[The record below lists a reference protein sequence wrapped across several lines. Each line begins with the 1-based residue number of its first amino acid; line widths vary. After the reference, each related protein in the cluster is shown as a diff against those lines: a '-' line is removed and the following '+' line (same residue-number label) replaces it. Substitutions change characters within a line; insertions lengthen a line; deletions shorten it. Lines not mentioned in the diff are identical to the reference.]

1 MILHESLQCSDC
13 NPPNLNV
20 PPETL
25 KEAMAI
31 LVAHP
36 RTLGPQTGCWMALT
50 ILLQVIVVNIVVVED
65 GEEDEAMVDGDEVVD
80 THLRKGIGPVLILRE
95 LYSWIHWIL
104 VDFCSFLGNTSQS
117 LNLLQASILG

>member
-1 MILHESLQCSDC
+1 
-13 NPPNLNV
+13 
-20 PPETL
+20 
-25 KEAMAI
+25 
-31 LVAHP
+31 
-36 RTLGPQTGCWMALT
+36 MALT

>member
-1 MILHESLQCSDC
+1 
-13 NPPNLNV
+13 
-20 PPETL
+20 
-25 KEAMAI
+25 
-31 LVAHP
+31 
-36 RTLGPQTGCWMALT
+36 MALT
-50 ILLQVIVVNIVVVED
+50 ILLQVIEVNIVVAED
-65 GEEDEAMVDGDEVVD
+65 GEEDEVMVDEAEVVD

>member
-1 MILHESLQCSDC
+1 MDS
-13 NPPNLNV
+13 
-20 PPETL
+20 
-25 KEAMAI
+25 
-31 LVAHP
+31 
-36 RTLGPQTGCWMALT
+36 T
-50 ILLQVIVVNIVVVED
+50 IRLPATEGNIVAVGD
-65 GEEDEAMVDGDEVVD
+65 GEEDEAMVDEAEVVD

>member
-1 MILHESLQCSDC
+1 MVS
-13 NPPNLNV
+13 
-20 PPETL
+20 
-25 KEAMAI
+25 
-31 LVAHP
+31 
-36 RTLGPQTGCWMALT
+36 T
-50 ILLQVIVVNIVVVED
+50 IRLPATEGNIVAVGD
-65 GEEDEAMVDGDEVVD
+65 GEEDEVMVDEAEVVD

>member
-1 MILHESLQCSDC
+1 
-13 NPPNLNV
+13 
-20 PPETL
+20 
-25 KEAMAI
+25 
-31 LVAHP
+31 
-36 RTLGPQTGCWMALT
+36 MALT
-50 ILLQVIVVNIVVVED
+50 ILLQVIEVNIVVAED
-65 GEEDEAMVDGDEVVD
+65 GDEDEVMVDEAEVVD

>member
-1 MILHESLQCSDC
+1 
-13 NPPNLNV
+13 
-20 PPETL
+20 
-25 KEAMAI
+25 
-31 LVAHP
+31 
-36 RTLGPQTGCWMALT
+36 MALT
-50 ILLQVIVVNIVVVED
+50 ILLQVTEVNIVVEEV
-65 GEEDEAMVDGDEVVD
+65 GEEDEVMVDEAEVVD

>member
-1 MILHESLQCSDC
+1 
-13 NPPNLNV
+13 
-20 PPETL
+20 
-25 KEAMAI
+25 MA
-31 LVAHP
+31 V
-36 RTLGPQTGCWMALT
+36 G
-50 ILLQVIVVNIVVVED
+50 D
-65 GEEDEAMVDGDEVVD
+65 GEEDEVMVDEAEVVD